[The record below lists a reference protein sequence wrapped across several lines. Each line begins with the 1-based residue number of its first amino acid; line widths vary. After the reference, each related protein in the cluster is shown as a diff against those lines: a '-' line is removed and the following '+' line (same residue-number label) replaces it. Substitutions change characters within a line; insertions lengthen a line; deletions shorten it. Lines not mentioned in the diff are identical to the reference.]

1 MKKLIIGLTVGML
14 LGSSTV
20 ALAATNTVQATLTK
34 FRVAINGVPK
44 TGTSTQ
50 LLYKGT
56 TYVPIRDL
64 ATMFNYTT
72 NFDNNSKAISFT
84 SADNSNDAWITLYDF
99 QAANDYLTVQQQQGI
114 SNAYEVLSGGATLF
128 KVNGSEMKDGDYS
141 AITDNKNKQIKIEKV
156 LGAIYLNK
164 QDLKDAGYR
173 VK

>member
-20 ALAATNTVQATLTK
+20 ALAATNTVQATLQK
-34 FRVAINGVPK
+34 FRIVIDGTPR

-56 TYVPIRDL
+56 TYVPIRDTAGL
-64 ATMFNYTT
+64 FDYSV
-72 NFDNNSKAISFT
+72 NFDNNSKSISF
-84 SADNSNDAWITLYDF
+84 NSNNSYSDGWVTLNDF
-99 QAANDYLTVQQQQGI
+99 QIANSDLNVHLNGEDT
-114 SNAYEVLSGGATLF
+114 YEVT
-128 KVNGSEMKDGDYS
+128 NGKSV
-141 AITDNKNKQIKIEKV
+141 QLIKINTSTLEDGENSTIYDVNSKKIKIKKV

-173 VK
+173 AK